1 MEGSSTSKY
10 THTSI
15 QSQGLYWITADYL
28 VGKSPIALV
37 YSWEIGQHVN
47 LVHPPHIPV
56 TE

>member
-47 LVHPPHIPV
+47 LVHPL
-56 TE
+56 TSL